1 MLSINRFK
9 KMYDEQK
16 EIHTD
21 PKKKK
26 VSKEIV
32 KDQKKDDDSLTIEEI
47 DNFSI
52 IDDD

>member
-1 MLSINRFK
+1 MLNINRFK
-9 KMYDEQK
+9 KKYDEQK

-21 PKKKK
+21 PKKRK
-26 VSKEIV
+26 VSKDVI
-32 KDQKKDDDSLTIEEI
+32 KNQKKDDDSLTIEEI